1 VVGVVHGHPEHLP
14 RRSQRLAV
22 DGLADPAGAVDR
34 GVLGGVGEDCEDG
47 LRRALMIVVAL
58 TVSSAMVVAS

>member
-1 VVGVVHGHPEHLP
+1 
-14 RRSQRLAV
+14 LAV